1 MRYAEDRT
9 HKCHA
14 YGKQRFGNI
23 VYTNRCK
30 KKEKEKEKR
39 RETDKDRKFYSCT
52 CSVCAL
58 SGKCTRNIK

>member
-30 KKEKEKEKR
+30 KKKRKRKE
-39 RETDKDRKFYSCT
+39 T
-52 CSVCAL
+52 
-58 SGKCTRNIK
+58 GNG